1 MMHADQLW
9 ITADDVARLLQEQF
23 PQFADLPVRPVSSA
37 GTVNALF
44 RLGEELVAR
53 LRLQPS
59 EDAAEQVQQEA
70 EAARRLLAVSPVPTP
85 VPVAIG
91 QPGAGYPMPWQIY
104 QWLPG
109 STLDTAQVTD
119 WRGIARDLAQFVQA
133 VRSMPT
139 NGKTFDGEG
148 RGGDLASH
156 DRSVT
161 ESLARSGHLIDVDA
175 LAGLWQRLRAL
186 PRTQPDVWAHNDL
199 MPGNL
204 LAAPRPTPPGDGHTD
219 RAPDGGWALG
229 GVIDVGTL
237 AVADPAMDLQPA
249 WNCLDST
256 GRDTF
261 RRQLA
266 VDEVTWERGKAWAFV
281 QALPCLWYYEETNPV
296 MSQTAQHTL
305 QAILRAE

>member
-1 MMHADQLW
+1 M
-9 ITADDVARLLQEQF
+9 
-23 PQFADLPVRPVSSA
+23 RPVSSA

-44 RLGEELVAR
+44 RLGEDLVAR

-59 EDAAEQVQQEA
+59 DDAAEQVHQEA

-161 ESLARSGHLIDVDA
+161 ESLARSAQLIDVDA

-249 WNCLDST
+249 
-256 GRDTF
+256 
-261 RRQLA
+261 
-266 VDEVTWERGKAWAFV
+266 
-281 QALPCLWYYEETNPV
+281 
-296 MSQTAQHTL
+296 
-305 QAILRAE
+305 

>member
-109 STLDTAQVTD
+109 STLDTAQITD
-119 WRGIARDLAQFVQA
+119 WRGIAR
-133 VRSMPT
+133 
-139 NGKTFDGEG
+139 E
-148 RGGDLASH
+148 
-156 DRSVT
+156 DRKSV
-161 ESLARSGHLIDVDA
+161 V
-175 LAGLWQRLRAL
+175 
-186 PRTQPDVWAHNDL
+186 
-199 MPGNL
+199 
-204 LAAPRPTPPGDGHTD
+204 
-219 RAPDGGWALG
+219 
-229 GVIDVGTL
+229 
-237 AVADPAMDLQPA
+237 
-249 WNCLDST
+249 
-256 GRDTF
+256 
-261 RRQLA
+261 
-266 VDEVTWERGKAWAFV
+266 
-281 QALPCLWYYEETNPV
+281 
-296 MSQTAQHTL
+296 
-305 QAILRAE
+305 